1 MKAILAVSGAG
12 GFIGSHLVEHL
23 LEAGHPVRA
32 LVHYH
37 SNGSWGWLDPFKSTP
52 HPQLEVVA
60 GDIRDP
66 FWVEQQLEGVHTLF
80 HLAALIAIPFSY
92 QAPASYV
99 STNVLGSINILQ
111 AARKHQC
118 ERVILMSTSEV
129 YGTAQKIPIN
139 EQHPVRGQSPYSASK
154 IGMEAQGEAFFRSFD
169 LAVSIV
175 RPFNNYGPRQSLRGV
190 LPSILL
196 QLLRRTPK
204 LSLGDLRPSRDFL
217 FVKDCAAALYAIS
230 QSADTIGKTLN
241 IATGQE
247 ITIEK
252 LAKTLIALLHPETQI
267 VQDPERMRP
276 ANSEV
281 FRLCG
286 DASQLKALTS
296 WQPQY
301 DLESGLAETISWFR
315 EAENLKGYP
324 PQSYQL

>member
-1 MKAILAVSGAG
+1 MKAMYAVSGAG

-23 LEAGHPVRA
+23 LAAGHPVRA
-32 LVHYH
+32 LIHYH
-37 SNGSWGWLDPFKSTP
+37 SNGSWSWLEPCKSQP
-52 HPQLEVVA
+52 NPQLEVIA

-66 FWVEQQLEGVHTLF
+66 FWVEQQLSGIHTVF

-99 STNVLGSINILQ
+99 STNVLGSINVLQ

-118 ERVILMSTSEV
+118 QRLILMSTSEV
-129 YGTAQKIPIN
+129 YGTAQQIPIT

-154 IGMEAQGEAFFRSFD
+154 IGMEAQAEAFFRSFD
-169 LAVSIV
+169 LPVSIV

-196 QLLRRTPK
+196 QLLRRTPA
-204 LSLGDLRPSRDFL
+204 LALGDLRPSRDFL
-217 FVKDCAAALYAIS
+217 YVKDCVAALYTIA
-230 QSADTIGKTLN
+230 QSESTIGKTLN

-247 ITIEK
+247 ISIEK
-252 LAKTLIALLHPETQI
+252 LAKTLIELLQPETQI
-267 VQDPERMRP
+267 VQDPARLRP

-286 DASQLKALTS
+286 DASLLQSLTA
-296 WQPQY
+296 WQPKY
-301 DLESGLAETISWFR
+301 SLKDGLSETISWFR
-315 EAENLKGYP
+315 EAENLNTYP
-324 PQSYQL
+324 PQSYQV

>member
-1 MKAILAVSGAG
+1 MKALLAVSGAG
-12 GFIGSHLVEHL
+12 GFIGSHLVEYL
-23 LEAGHPVRA
+23 LATGHPVRA

-37 SNGSWGWLDPFKSTP
+37 SNGNWGWLDPYKSKS
-52 HPQLEVVA
+52 HPQLEVIA

-66 FWVEQQLEGVHTLF
+66 FWVEQQLREVHTVF

-99 STNVLGSINILQ
+99 STNVLGSINLLQ

-129 YGTAQKIPIN
+129 YGTAQQIPIN

-154 IGMEAQGEAFFRSFD
+154 IGMEAQGEAFYRSFD
-169 LAVSIV
+169 LPVSVV

-196 QLLRRTPK
+196 QLLRRTPR
-204 LSLGDLRPSRDFL
+204 LELGDLRPSRDFL
-217 FVKDCAAALYAIS
+217 YVKDCVAALYAIA
-230 QSADTIGKTLN
+230 QSKATIGQTLN

-247 ITIEK
+247 VSIES
-252 LAKTLIALLHPETQI
+252 LAKTLIDLLNPETPI
-267 VQDPERMRP
+267 VQDPQRIRP
-276 ANSEV
+276 DKSEV

-286 DASQLKALTS
+286 DASRLQELTS
-296 WQPQY
+296 WQAQY
-301 DLESGLAETISWFR
+301 NLKAGLTETIAWFR
-315 EAENLKGYP
+315 EAENLKHYP